1 MRQGSMLE
9 GLTPEESGGG
19 RPGEPSGLFPSA
31 RAEY

>member
-1 MRQGSMLE
+1 MLE

-19 RPGEPSGLFPSA
+19 RPGEPSGLFPGA